1 LAHRFDIRFLRP
13 IAEEEV
19 HQVRNFIEDLWARAA
34 REGWVDLAQLD
45 QRFDEMEDFVLT
57 IPARQSYEAQKI
69 IEGLVAAHF
78 MEHFVRV
85 THHKGGRD
93 G

>member
-1 LAHRFDIRFLRP
+1 MAHRFDIRFLRP

-19 HQVRNFIEDLWARAA
+19 HQVRNFIEDVCSRAA
-34 REGWVDLAQLD
+34 REGWADLAQLD
-45 QRFDEMEDFVLT
+45 QRVNEMEDFVLT
-57 IPARQSYEAQKI
+57 IPARQSHEARKMLDALI
-69 IEGLVAAHF
+69 AAHF

-85 THHKGGRD
+85 THLKVGGD